1 MHGQQRRR
9 PSRPAWWP
17 VRCCI
22 KVRCT
27 NRLSYAISFYVGR
40 QEAQSNTAQE
50 KDSKKVTADIE
61 SLGEKGVNRRG
72 GSTDPNFLTL
82 AVPRLSVCADA
93 QKVDRAKLA
102 QTEVT
107 NFNRNPTYGNQYKI
121 FVLSRTC
128 IIVRYV

>member
-1 MHGQQRRR
+1 MSKNYHVTIYGIIEKG
-9 PSRPAWWP
+9 SRHSFQW
-17 VRCCI
+17 CI
-22 KVRCT
+22 
-27 NRLSYAISFYVGR
+27 LISFYVGR

-107 NFNRNPTYGNQYKI
+107 NLNRNPTYGNQYKI